1 MKTEAVHFVAARK
14 LEVREVEVADPKPHE
29 VQVLCKAG
37 GISAADVALF
47 TEAAK
52 RAYPF
57 IGGHEAVGQVIRAGS
72 DVKSVRPGDYV
83 TCSSWQKLQN
93 VDASRAHK
101 VPGEPED
108 PALWLAEP
116 VACAVNAI
124 HSARVRPGDRSLV
137 LGAGFMGLTITQLL
151 ARYPVYEL
159 IAADLKAQNLTLAT
173 QFGATETVN
182 TSTKDGEARLK
193 ALGSET
199 KGIEV
204 EGNAIPRQPFDLVI
218 ETAGSQQTLDL
229 ATQLVR
235 RGGRLCIFSWH
246 HAPRQVDV
254 GAWHAKGLRV
264 LNANPA
270 MAEDSAQAANFERA
284 VRCMWRGLVD
294 LKPLVT
300 HRHKFAE
307 AQAALELA
315 AKKPDGYIKGAL
327 TF

>member
-1 MKTEAVHFVAARK
+1 MKTESVHFVAARK
-14 LEVREVEVADPKPHE
+14 VEVREIEVNDPKPHE

-47 TEAAK
+47 TETA
-52 RAYPF
+52 RRPYPF
-57 IGGHEAVGQVIRAGS
+57 VGGHEGIGQVIRAGS
-72 DVKSVRPGDYV
+72 DVKSVRPGEYV
-83 TCSSWQKLQN
+83 TCAAWQKLQN

-101 VPGEPED
+101 IPGEPED
-108 PALWLAEP
+108 PALWLVEP
-116 VACAVNAI
+116 VACVVNAL
-124 HSARVRPGDRSLV
+124 HDADVQPGDRAIV

-151 ARYPVYEL
+151 SRYPVYEL
-159 IAADLKAQNLTLAT
+159 IAADLKPQNLTLAT

-193 ALGSET
+193 ALAGES
-199 KGIEV
+199 
-204 EGNAIPRQPFDLVI
+204 FDLVI
-218 ETAGSQQTLDL
+218 ETADAQQTLDL

-254 GAWHAKGLRV
+254 GTWHAKGLRV

-270 MAEDSAQAANFERA
+270 MAGDSAQAANFERA
-284 VRCMWRGLVD
+284 VRCMWRGLID

-315 AKKPDGYIKGAL
+315 ARKPDGYIKGAL

>member
-1 MKTEAVHFVAARK
+1 MKTEAIHFVAARK
-14 LEVREVEVADPKPHE
+14 VEVREVEVGDPKPHE

-52 RAYPF
+52 RPYPF
-57 IGGHEAVGQVIRAGS
+57 IGGHEGVGQVIRVGS
-72 DVKSVRPGDYV
+72 EVKNIRPGEYV
-83 TCSSWQKLQN
+83 TCYPWQKLQN
-93 VDASRAHK
+93 VDACRAHK

-108 PALWLAEP
+108 PALWLVEP
-116 VACAVNAI
+116 VACVVNAI
-124 HSARVRPGDRSLV
+124 HHARIRPGERVLV

-159 IAADLKAQNLTLAT
+159 IAADLKPQNLTLAT

-193 ALGSET
+193 TLANE
-199 KGIEV
+199 
-204 EGNAIPRQPFDLVI
+204 PFDLVV
-218 ETAGSQQTLDL
+218 ETAGAQQTLDL

-246 HAPRQVDV
+246 HASRQVDV
-254 GAWHAKGLRV
+254 GAWHTKALRV
-264 LNANPA
+264 LNANPSL
-270 MAEDSAQAANFERA
+270 AEDDARAGNFERA
-284 VRCMWRGLVD
+284 VRCMWRGLID

-315 AKKPDGYIKGAL
+315 AKKPDGHIKGAL